1 MRTVSLSEI
10 KANPIILQEITDIL
24 TEDGIVCI
32 PTPSGYKL
40 MANLESAKAVMSMIQ
55 AKRRVKSAP
64 ALVLVPD
71 SSHVENIADTVS
83 DEASQLMSELWPG
96 SVTLLF
102 AAGEGIHPKVRKALT
117 KAKGWLGIRVP
128 DEELAKKIVCAFGKP
143 LLVSSANISQK
154 GGAESL
160 AQVKKNFGRT
170 ISLIV
175 EDGDLSVKSSSTLV
189 DVTREIP
196 KIIRKGAVS
205 EETIQNALAV

>member
-1 MRTVSLSEI
+1 MRTVSLSDI
-10 KANPIILQEITDIL
+10 QTNPAILNEITDIL
-24 TEDGIVCI
+24 TDDGIICI

-40 MANLESAKAVMSMIQ
+40 MANLESANAVISMNQ

-64 ALVLVPD
+64 ALVLIPD
-71 SSHVENIADTVS
+71 SSHVEDIADTVTS
-83 DEASQLMSELWPG
+83 EANILMNELWPG
-96 SVTLLF
+96 PVTLLF
-102 AAGEGIHPKVRKALT
+102 AAGEGIPPKVRKALT

-128 DEELAKKIVCAFGKP
+128 DSGLAQSIVRAFDKP
-143 LLVSSANISQK
+143 LLVSSANISRK

-175 EDGDLSVKSSSTLV
+175 EDGDVSIKRFSTLV